1 MDDCIFCKIIAGRI
15 PASKVYEDDR
25 FLAFLDIRPI
35 NRGHVL
41 LIPKVHAERLTDLPD
56 DILAAELPIARRIA
70 DAVLAA
76 TGLTDFNLF
85 NTNGPLSGQE
95 VFHHHLH
102 IIPRRPG
109 DGMHLKLDPAGY
121 GEGEAAAM
129 AAAIRERI
137 A

>member
-25 FLAFLDIRPI
+25 FLAFLDIRPV

-76 TGLTDFNLF
+76 T
-85 NTNGPLSGQE
+85 
-95 VFHHHLH
+95 VFHFGTLR
-102 IIPRRPG
+102 IA
-109 DGMHLKLDPAGY
+109 DVKQTL
-121 GEGEAAAM
+121 AAAGHPV
-129 AAAIRERI
+129 R
-137 A
+137 